1 MSWTLGQLEWH
12 DIFNGDKFMYLSGLV
27 MKLLPEEDTKFSLSE
42 IHAKIQKE

>member
-1 MSWTLGQLEWH
+1 MSWTLGQIDLH
-12 DIFNGDKFMYLSGLV
+12 DFHVDKFMYLSGLV